1 MIGKFWRVDMF
12 FFLARIHFDADLKET
27 LRSEDLL
34 VYWLLK
40 QPNCLN

>member
-12 FFLARIHFDADLKET
+12 FFLARIHFDADFKEF

-34 VYWLLK
+34 VD
-40 QPNCLN
+40 